1 MKMSRRT
8 AAIVGSI
15 ATLAVA
21 GTLVA
26 GPAFAKGKPVHNN
39 QVSNSQNVVG
49 RMGDMMGGHGR
60 MGDMDGDH
68 RMPAPMGVAR
78 GQMLHSEGVIAKT
91 DSTGAV
97 TYVTVRQQSGKVTA
111 ATDTSVTVKSDD
123 GYTATWPVSTT
134 TRVIRAGAV
143 VKASAFVVGDVVE
156 VRGTVSAAGVVT
168 TDDIHDHA
176 PRGAYAPVPT
186 PAPTT
191 SGSNA

>member
-8 AAIVGSI
+8 AAIAGSI

-21 GTLVA
+21 GTLIA
-26 GPAFAKGKPVHNN
+26 GPAFAKGKPVRNN
-39 QVSNSQNVVG
+39 QSSNSQNAVG

-68 RMPAPMGVAR
+68 GMPMGIAR
-78 GQMLHSEGVIAKT
+78 GQMLHSEGVIART
-91 DSTGAV
+91 DNTGTI
-97 TYVTVRQQSGKVTA
+97 TYVTVRQQHGKVTA
-111 ATDTSVTVKSDD
+111 ASDTSVTVKSDD
-123 GYTATWPVSTT
+123 GYTTTWPVSAS
-134 TRVIRAGAV
+134 TRVVRAGAV
-143 VKASAFVVGDVVE
+143 AKASAFVVGDVVE
-156 VRGTVSAAGVVT
+156 ARGTVGAAGVT

-176 PRGAYAPVPT
+176 PRVRPLPA